1 MLKAL
6 IEKRNALVS
15 EMEGLVNKA
24 VEEARAVSEEE
35 DKRIKEIEEEV
46 RGLDGTIERA
56 KKKFPEVK
64 AEENADG
71 EGDGGS
77 EGDTEGTEVRAFA
90 DYVRGS
96 IEHRDDANFTKGAN
110 GDIIPKTIGQM
121 IIKKAYDVCPILAD
135 ATVYTVKGQL
145 DIPVYDESDG
155 TISFGYADEFA
166 DLAATSAKFTKI
178 TLTGY
183 LAGTLTKISKSLL
196 NSTDIDLVN
205 FIVADIAE
213 KVARFFEKEVL
224 NGTVGK
230 ITGLSTVT
238 QKVTAASAT
247 AVTADELI
255 DVCDSMLDTF
265 KNGAYWVMSRSTR
278 TAIRKLK
285 DSDGRYLLNDDVTSR
300 FGSVLLGY
308 DVYVTDNMPDMAASK
323 TAAYFVNPKG
333 LAVKFTEQ
341 PETQVLLEKFATQHA
356 IGVTCWAEM
365 DAKIQNN
372 QMVSALVMAAA

>member
-6 IEKRNALVS
+6 IEKRNALAA
-15 EMEGLVNKA
+15 EMEGIVNKA
-24 VEEARAVSEEE
+24 VEETRAVSEEE

-64 AEENADG
+64 AEENAGEGEGGSDG
-71 EGDGGS
+71 EDA
-77 EGDTEGTEVRAFA
+77 TEVRAFA

-96 IEHRDDANFTKGAN
+96 VEHRDDANLTKGAN
-110 GDIIPKTIGQM
+110 GDIIPKAIGQM

-224 NGTVGK
+224 HGTTGK
-230 ITGLSTVT
+230 ITGLSTVS

-255 DVCDSMLDTF
+255 DVCDSMLDEF
-265 KNGAYWVMSRSTR
+265 KAGAYWVMSRKTR

-308 DVYVTDNMPDMAASK
+308 DVYVTDNMPEMEATK

-356 IGVTCWAEM
+356 IGVTCWAEL
-365 DAKIQNN
+365 DAKIQNS
-372 QMVSALVMAAA
+372 QMVSALVMAAK

>member
-6 IEKRNALVS
+6 IEKRNGLVA
-15 EMEGLVNKA
+15 EMEGIVNKA
-24 VEEARAVSEEE
+24 VEETRAVSEEE

-46 RGLDGTIERA
+46 RGLDATIERA
-56 KKKFPEVK
+56 KAKVPALVVEDD
-64 AEENADG
+64 AE
-71 EGDGGS
+71 GGS
-77 EGDTEGTEVRAFA
+77 EDGSEDGDGEEVRAFA
-90 DYVRGS
+90 DYVRGKV
-96 IEHRDDANFTKGAN
+96 EHRADVNLTKGDN

-166 DLAATSAKFTKI
+166 DLDATSAKFTKI

-224 NGTVGK
+224 HGTTGK
-230 ITGLSTVT
+230 ITGLSTAT

-265 KNGAYWVMSRSTR
+265 KAGAYWVMSRKTR

-308 DVYVTDNMPDMAASK
+308 DVYVTDNMDDMAAGK

-356 IGVTCWAEM
+356 IGITCWAEL
-365 DAKIQNN
+365 DAKIQNT
-372 QMVSALVMAAA
+372 QMVSALVMKSA

>member
-6 IEKRNALVS
+6 IEKRNGLVA
-15 EMEGLVNKA
+15 EMEGIVNKA
-24 VEEARAVSEEE
+24 VEETRAVSEEE

-46 RGLDGTIERA
+46 RGLDATIERA
-56 KKKFPEVK
+56 KAKVPALVV
-64 AEENADG
+64 EENA
-71 EGDGGS
+71 EGGS
-77 EGDTEGTEVRAFA
+77 EGGSEDGDGEEVRAFA
-90 DYVRGS
+90 DYVRGKV
-96 IEHRDDANFTKGAN
+96 EHRADVNLTKGAN

-121 IIKKAYDVCPILAD
+121 IIKKAYDMCPILAD

-166 DLAATSAKFTKI
+166 DLDATSAKFTKI

-224 NGTVGK
+224 HGTTGK
-230 ITGLSTVT
+230 ITGLSTVS

-255 DVCDSMLDTF
+255 DVCDSMLDAF
-265 KNGAYWVMSRSTR
+265 KTGAYWVMSRKTR

-308 DVYVTDNMPDMAASK
+308 DVYVTDNMDDMAAGK

-356 IGVTCWAEM
+356 IGITCWAEL
-365 DAKIQNN
+365 DAKIQNT
-372 QMVSALVMAAA
+372 QMASALVMKSA

>member
-155 TISFGYADEFA
+155 TISFGYADEFV

-224 NGTVGK
+224 NGTAGK
-230 ITGLSTVT
+230 ITGLSTVA

>member
-6 IEKRNALVS
+6 IEKRNGLVA
-15 EMEGLVNKA
+15 EMEGIVNKA
-24 VEEARAVSEEE
+24 VEETRAVSEEE

-46 RGLDGTIERA
+46 RGLDDTIERA
-56 KKKFPEVK
+56 KKKFPAVK
-64 AEENADG
+64 VEENA
-71 EGDGGS
+71 EGGS
-77 EGDTEGTEVRAFA
+77 EGGSEDGDGEEVRAFA
-90 DYVRGS
+90 DYVRGKV
-96 IEHRDDANFTKGAN
+96 EHRADVNLTKGAN

-166 DLAATSAKFTKI
+166 DLAATSAKFAKI

-196 NSTDIDLVN
+196 NSSDIDLVN

-224 NGTVGK
+224 HGTTGK
-230 ITGLSTVT
+230 ITGLSTVS

-255 DVCDSMLDTF
+255 DVCDSMLDKF
-265 KNGAYWVMSRSTR
+265 KAGAYWVMSRKTR

-308 DVYVTDNMPDMAASK
+308 DVYVTDNMDDMAAGK

-356 IGVTCWAEM
+356 IGITCWAEL
-365 DAKIQNN
+365 DAKIQNT
-372 QMVSALVMAAA
+372 QMVSALVMKSA

>member
-96 IEHRDDANFTKGAN
+96 VEHRDDANFTKGAN

-121 IIKKAYDVCPILAD
+121 IIKKAYDVYPILAD

-166 DLAATSAKFTKI
+166 DLDATSAKFTKI

-224 NGTVGK
+224 NGTAGK
-230 ITGLSTVT
+230 ITGLSTVA

>member
-6 IEKRNALVS
+6 IEKRNGLVA
-15 EMEGLVNKA
+15 EMEGIVNKA
-24 VEEARAVSEEE
+24 VEETRAVSEDE

-46 RGLDGTIERA
+46 RGLDATIERA

-64 AEENADG
+64 IEEGANADDG
-71 EGDGGS
+71 EGPDDG
-77 EGDTEGTEVRAFA
+77 EKDTEVRAFA
-90 DYVRGS
+90 GYVRGS
-96 IEHRDDANFTKGAN
+96 IEHRDDSNFTKGVN

-145 DIPVYDESDG
+145 DIPVYDETDG
-155 TISFGYADEFA
+155 TISFGYADEFT

-224 NGTVGK
+224 NGTAGK
-230 ITGLSTVT
+230 ITGLSTAT

-255 DVCDSMLDTF
+255 DACDSMLDTY
-265 KNGAYWVMSRSTR
+265 KNGAYWVMSRKTR

-285 DSDGRYLLNDDVTSR
+285 DADGRYLLNDDVTSR

-308 DVYVTDNMPDMAASK
+308 DVYVTDNMPEMEATK
-323 TAAYFVNPKG
+323 VAAYFVNPKG

-356 IGVTCWAEM
+356 IGITCWAEL

-372 QMVSALVMAAA
+372 QMVSALVMAAK

>member
-6 IEKRNALVS
+6 IEKRNGLVA
-15 EMEGLVNKA
+15 EMEGIVNKA
-24 VEEARAVSEEE
+24 VEETRAVSEEE

-46 RGLDGTIERA
+46 RGLDATIERA
-56 KKKFPEVK
+56 KAKVPALVVEED
-64 AEENADG
+64 AE
-71 EGDGGS
+71 GGS
-77 EGDTEGTEVRAFA
+77 EDGDGEEVRAFA
-90 DYVRGS
+90 DYVRGKV
-96 IEHRDDANFTKGAN
+96 EHRADVNLTKGDN

-224 NGTVGK
+224 HGTTGK
-230 ITGLSTVT
+230 ITGLSTAT

-265 KNGAYWVMSRSTR
+265 KAGAYWVMSRKTR

-308 DVYVTDNMPDMAASK
+308 DVYVTDNMDDMAAGK

-356 IGVTCWAEM
+356 IGITCWAEL
-365 DAKIQNN
+365 DAKIQNT
-372 QMVSALVMAAA
+372 QMVSALVMKSA

>member
-6 IEKRNALVS
+6 IEKRNGLVA
-15 EMEGLVNKA
+15 EMEGIVSKA
-24 VEEARAVSEEE
+24 VEETRAVSEEE

-46 RGLDGTIERA
+46 RGLDATIERA
-56 KKKFPEVK
+56 KAKVPALVVEED
-64 AEENADG
+64 AE
-71 EGDGGS
+71 GGS
-77 EGDTEGTEVRAFA
+77 EGGDGEEVRAFA
-90 DYVRGS
+90 DYVRGKV
-96 IEHRDDANFTKGAN
+96 EHRADVNLTKGAN

-121 IIKKAYDVCPILAD
+121 IIKKAYDMCPILAD

-166 DLAATSAKFTKI
+166 DLDATSAKFTKI

-224 NGTVGK
+224 HGTTGK
-230 ITGLSTVT
+230 ITGLSTIS

-265 KNGAYWVMSRSTR
+265 KTGAYWVMSRKTR

-308 DVYVTDNMPDMAASK
+308 DVYVTDNMDDMAAGK

-356 IGVTCWAEM
+356 IGITCWAEL
-365 DAKIQNN
+365 DAKIQNT
-372 QMVSALVMAAA
+372 QMVSALVMKSA

>member
-96 IEHRDDANFTKGAN
+96 VEHRDDANFTKGAN

-155 TISFGYADEFA
+155 TISFGYADEFV

-224 NGTVGK
+224 NGTAGK
-230 ITGLSTVT
+230 ITGLSTVA

>member
-6 IEKRNALVS
+6 IEKRNGLVA
-15 EMEGLVNKA
+15 EMEGIVNKA
-24 VEEARAVSEEE
+24 VEETRAVSEEE

-46 RGLDGTIERA
+46 RGLDATIERA
-56 KKKFPEVK
+56 KAKVPALVVEED
-64 AEENADG
+64 AE
-71 EGDGGS
+71 GGS
-77 EGDTEGTEVRAFA
+77 EDGDGEEVRAFA
-90 DYVRGS
+90 DYVRGKV
-96 IEHRDDANFTKGAN
+96 EHRADVNLTKGDN
-110 GDIIPKTIGQM
+110 GDIIPKAIGQM

-224 NGTVGK
+224 NGAAGK
-230 ITGLSTVT
+230 ITGLSTAT

-255 DVCDSMLDTF
+255 DVCDSMLDAF
-265 KNGAYWVMSRSTR
+265 KDGAYWVMSRSTR

-285 DSDGRYLLNDDVTSR
+285 DSDGRYLLSDDVASR
-300 FGSVLLGY
+300 FGY

-365 DAKIQNN
+365 DAKIQNT
-372 QMVSALVMAAA
+372 QMVSALVMAAK

>member
-1 MLKAL
+1 MLKTL
-6 IEKRNALVS
+6 IEKRNALVA

-24 VEEARAVSEEE
+24 IEEVRAVSEEE

-64 AEENADG
+64 AEENAGEGEVGSDG
-71 EGDGGS
+71 EDAA
-77 EGDTEGTEVRAFA
+77 EVRAFA

-96 IEHRDDANFTKGAN
+96 VEHRDDANFTKGAN

-166 DLAATSAKFTKI
+166 DLDATSAKFTKI

-224 NGTVGK
+224 HGTTGK
-230 ITGLSTVT
+230 ITGLSTAT

-265 KNGAYWVMSRSTR
+265 KAGAYWIMSRSTR

>member
-6 IEKRNALVS
+6 IEKRNALVA

-90 DYVRGS
+90 DYVRGNV
-96 IEHRDDANFTKGAN
+96 EHRDDANFTKGAN

-155 TISFGYADEFA
+155 TISFGYADEFV

-224 NGTVGK
+224 NGTTGK

>member
-6 IEKRNALVS
+6 IEKRNGLVA
-15 EMEGLVNKA
+15 EMEGIVNKA
-24 VEEARAVSEEE
+24 VEETRAVSEEE

-46 RGLDGTIERA
+46 RGLDATIERA
-56 KKKFPEVK
+56 KAKVPALVVEED
-64 AEENADG
+64 AE
-71 EGDGGS
+71 GGS
-77 EGDTEGTEVRAFA
+77 EDGSGDGDGEEVRAFA
-90 DYVRGS
+90 DYVRGKV
-96 IEHRDDANFTKGAN
+96 EHRADVNLTKGDN

-121 IIKKAYDVCPILAD
+121 IIKKVYDVCPILAD

-224 NGTVGK
+224 HGTTGK
-230 ITGLSTVT
+230 ITGLSTVS

-255 DVCDSMLDTF
+255 DVCDSMLDAF
-265 KNGAYWVMSRSTR
+265 KNGAYWVMSRKTR

-308 DVYVTDNMPDMAASK
+308 DVYVTDNMDDMAAGK
-323 TAAYFVNPKG
+323 VAAYFVNPKG
-333 LAVKFTEQ
+333 LAVKFAEQ

-356 IGVTCWAEM
+356 IGITCWAEL
-365 DAKIQNN
+365 DAKIQNT
-372 QMVSALVMAAA
+372 QMVSALVMKSA

>member
-6 IEKRNALVS
+6 IEKRNGLVA

-90 DYVRGS
+90 DYVRGKV
-96 IEHRDDANFTKGAN
+96 EHRDDANFTKGAN

-224 NGTVGK
+224 NGTAGK
-230 ITGLSTVT
+230 ITGLSTVA

>member
-6 IEKRNALVS
+6 IEKRNGLVA
-15 EMEGLVNKA
+15 EMEGIVNKA
-24 VEEARAVSEEE
+24 VEETRAVSEEE

-46 RGLDGTIERA
+46 RGLDATIERA
-56 KKKFPEVK
+56 KAKVPALVVEED
-64 AEENADG
+64 AE
-71 EGDGGS
+71 GGS
-77 EGDTEGTEVRAFA
+77 EGGSEDGDGEEVRAFA
-90 DYVRGS
+90 DYVRGKV
-96 IEHRDDANFTKGAN
+96 EHRADVNLTKGAN
-110 GDIIPKTIGQM
+110 GDIIPKTIEQM

-224 NGTVGK
+224 HGTTGK
-230 ITGLSTVT
+230 ITGLSTVS

-255 DVCDSMLDTF
+255 DVCDSMLDAF
-265 KNGAYWVMSRSTR
+265 KNGAYWVMSRKTR

-285 DSDGRYLLNDDVTSR
+285 DSDGRYLLNGDVTSR

-308 DVYVTDNMPDMAASK
+308 DVYVTDNMDDMAAGK
-323 TAAYFVNPKG
+323 VAAYFVNPKG

-356 IGVTCWAEM
+356 IGITCWAEL
-365 DAKIQNN
+365 DAKIQNT
-372 QMVSALVMAAA
+372 QMVSALVMKSA